1 VRVSSQRSGT
11 MCWLFVLWLAGEDVG
26 VCLIGSVLE
35 LAGRQGLPSLDPDFA
50 VACLAK
56 KAGLGYN
63 PVKC

>member
-1 VRVSSQRSGT
+1 